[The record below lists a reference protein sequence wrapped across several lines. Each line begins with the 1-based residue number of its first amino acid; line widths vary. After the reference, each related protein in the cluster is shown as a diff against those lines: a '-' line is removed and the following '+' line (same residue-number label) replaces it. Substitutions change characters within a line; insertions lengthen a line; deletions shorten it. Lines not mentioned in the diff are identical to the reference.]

1 MSVFNFEYNWTSL
14 FIQLILL
21 FFELNNTEEP
31 LNYKFKKEF
40 LLGILAGLTILL
52 KQTTGLVFCFVFIGY
67 KILNVRNLE
76 DFKKFIKIAL
86 IRLLGVSLP
95 VLIFIIYL
103 FANGIFYDFVQYAI
117 LRSKYFFK

>member
-1 MSVFNFEYNWTSL
+1 MSL
-14 FIQLILL
+14 LIQLILL
-21 FFELNNTEEP
+21 FIELGDTKEP

-40 LLGILAGLTILL
+40 FLGILAGLTILL
-52 KQTTGLVFCFVFIGY
+52 KQTTGIVFCFIFIGY

-95 VLIFIIYL
+95 LLIFIIYL
-103 FANGIFYDFVQYAI
+103 LVNRIFYDFIQYAI
-117 LRSKYFFK
+117 LRNRNFFK